1 MIPLPVLLGAGGGT
15 LALTLEAFEATD
27 GGTYV
32 FLLLNIGGGGGGAE
46 LKNEPPGG
54 GGGGAE
60 LADTPPGGGGGGAE
74 LADTPPGGGGGGGS
88 KDPNPRFPELMGG
101 GGGGGFI
108 AAKPSFLA
116 VGFVFYICAV
126 QKVAVFRWE
135 LAEEDAMVS
144 AKEW

>member
-1 MIPLPVLLGAGGGT
+1 M
-15 LALTLEAFEATD
+15 EAFEATD

-46 LKNEPPGG
+46 LKDEPPGG

-60 LADTPPGGGGGGAE
+60 LEPSWLADGAE
-74 LADTPPGGGGGGGS
+74 LPGGGGGGGS

-116 VGFVFYICAV
+116 GGFVFYTCAV
-126 QKVAVFRWE
+126 QKVALFVWR
-135 LAEEDAMVS
+135 AEEEMLGS
-144 AKEW
+144 ANE

>member
-1 MIPLPVLLGAGGGT
+1 MIPLPALIGAGGGGT
-15 LALTLEAFEATD
+15 LALTLEPLEAT
-27 GGTYV
+27 GGGAYV

-46 LKNEPPGG
+46 PKDEPPGG

-60 LADTPPGGGGGGAE
+60 PADT
-74 LADTPPGGGGGGGS
+74 LPGGGGGGGS

-116 VGFVFYICAV
+116 GGFVFYTCAV
-126 QKVAVFRWE
+126 QKVASSYGE
-135 LAEEDAMVS
+135 LKKCWVPLMSSSD
-144 AKEW
+144 